1 MVAITSE
8 RNEKELFACVNSIIE
23 KQIFVCF
30 FDGWAAEMGSQE
42 KKDTRPVGKTPCSL
56 KTEIV
61 HPKTRNALHHVGDH
75 NNMNGHFVLLS
86 W

>member
-1 MVAITSE
+1 MGWGWVVGWGGAG
-8 RNEKELFACVNSIIE
+8 
-23 KQIFVCF
+23 
-30 FDGWAAEMGSQE
+30 DGWAAEMGSQE

-61 HPKTRNALHHVGDH
+61 HPKTRNALHHVGDY